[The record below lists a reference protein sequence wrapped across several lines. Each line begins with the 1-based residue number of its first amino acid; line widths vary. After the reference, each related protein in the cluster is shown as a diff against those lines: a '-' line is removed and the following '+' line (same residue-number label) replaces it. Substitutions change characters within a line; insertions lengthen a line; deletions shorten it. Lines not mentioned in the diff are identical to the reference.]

1 MLGNYIAGKG
11 NEKRGKFKWEKVT
24 NNPYYV
30 METHAFGLAAL
41 MIINTI
47 TKRDDIYV
55 HHPNYR
61 VMSHWDILDL
71 LLI

>member
-1 MLGNYIAGKG
+1 MLGNYIAGKD
-11 NEKRGKFKWEKVT
+11 NEKEESSSESMT

-41 MIINTI
+41 MIVNTI
-47 TKRDDIYV
+47 KKRDDIYV

-71 LLI
+71 LLR